1 MRRAFLY
8 TVAFATG
15 AAVMASELSASRL
28 VAPFFGTSTP
38 VWALLIGTVLS
49 AMAVGQ
55 LVGGRLAGRAA
66 PGGPGPV
73 RLLSALLLLAALLLA
88 LLPVVGRPVMGGAMD
103 LMRGGSISTL
113 AASALGVN
121 AVLALPMA
129 ALGAAGPVL
138 LHQAVESREETG
150 RIAGRIYALGTAGS
164 LLGTWLSGL
173 LLIPLLGTRTTLWL
187 CAAGLA
193 LLGVIGLLRGR
204 GRGVGAAAVLLL
216 LAGGLALPQGP
227 IKARPGAIYEAE
239 TVGNYVQVVEDGLM
253 RALYLN
259 DGYAIQSLYPLDGSL
274 PLFDVWG
281 YYGAGPAW
289 TEGGVPARVLLLGLG
304 GGTSARILRELYPRA
319 EIVGVELDPEV
330 VEAGRRFL
338 GMPAD
343 IQVEVEDA
351 RAWLV
356 RDDSR
361 YDLIVVDAFQFPYV
375 PFQLCTQEFFQ
386 SLEDH
391 LEPGGTAMLNVG
403 RDADSYEVVDALAAT
418 LAEVFPVV
426 RGADVRNGSNTIL
439 LGSQH
444 GAEADAGLRAL
455 GLEPRALARL
465 LRLDTP
471 TPWEIDPAAPLL
483 SDDRAP
489 VELLTDMIVL
499 RASLRIFGLDRGQ
512 G

>member
-1 MRRAFLY
+1 MRRGFLY

-55 LVGGRLAGRAA
+55 LIGGRLAGRAA
-66 PGGPGPV
+66 PGGDGPLK
-73 RLLSALLLLAALLLA
+73 LLSGLLLLAAVLVA
-88 LLPVVGRPVMGGAMD
+88 LLPVVGRPVMGGAME
-103 LMRGGSISTL
+103 LMRGGSIGTL

-150 RIAGRIYALGTAGS
+150 RVAGRIYALGTAGS

-173 LLIPLLGTRTTLWL
+173 LLIPMLGTRTTLWL
-187 CAAGLA
+187 CAGGLA
-193 LLGVIGLLRGR
+193 LLGAFGLLKGMARAG
-204 GRGVGAAAVLLL
+204 GMAAVLLL
-216 LAGGLALPQGP
+216 VGLGLVLPQGP
-227 IKARPGAIYEAE
+227 IKPRPGSIYEAE
-239 TVGNYVQVVEDGLM
+239 TVGNYVQVTEDGNM

-281 YYGAGPAW
+281 YYGAAPAW
-289 TEGGVPARVLLLGLG
+289 TTGGVPERVLLLGLG
-304 GGTSARILRELYPRA
+304 GGTSARILRELYPSA
-319 EIVGVELDPEV
+319 EIVGVELDPQV
-330 VEAGRRFL
+330 VEAGQRFL
-338 GMPAD
+338 GMPTD

-351 RAWLV
+351 RAWLAQ
-356 RDDSR
+356 DASR
-361 YDLIVVDAFQFPYV
+361 YDLILVDAFQFPYV
-375 PFQLCTQEFFQ
+375 PFQLCTVEFFQ

-391 LEPGGTAMLNVG
+391 LAPGGTALLNVG
-403 RDADSYEVVDALAAT
+403 RDADSYEVVHALAAT
-418 LAEVFPVV
+418 LAEVFPHV

-444 GAEADAGLRAL
+444 GGDDDAGLAAL
-455 GLEPRALARL
+455 DLEPRALARL
-465 LRLDTP
+465 RRLTP
-471 TPWEIDPAAPLL
+471 PAAWQVDPSAPLL
-483 SDDRAP
+483 TDDRAP

-499 RASLRIFGLDRGQ
+499 RASMRIFGLGREQ